1 MGRGRRGAMAE
12 KGFKV
17 DPAALTSYANAV
29 KGMSGDLGKVGT
41 GTLAGANSVPGNAFG
56 KIGAEVSGALTPAAQ
71 GILDG
76 ISAAAKALGELGAA
90 VSGTVTDYH
99 QQDAEHAANVKRSAQ
114 R

>member
-1 MGRGRRGAMAE
+1 MAE

-17 DPAALTSYANAV
+17 DPAALTSYANAA
-29 KGMSGDLGKVGT
+29 KGMSGEIGKVGS
-41 GTLAGANSVPGNAFG
+41 GTLAGANAVPGNAFG

-71 GILDG
+71 TILDG
-76 ISAAAKALGELGAA
+76 IAAAAKALGELGTA

-99 QQDAEHAANVKRSAQ
+99 QQDAEHAASVKRAAQ